1 MRRVLRRD
9 SAAGARVLAG
19 LGPGLAIPDS
29 ATLRPVSEDYAV
41 EEPGFRDRISKRG
54 EEALGELAESLLENP
69 VFNSAIQTALG
80 AREKAQQA
88 QQVAM
93 GALNI
98 PSASDLERLTRRV
111 RAVSQRL
118 EGVEDGI
125 DRLEE
130 RLDGFGGA
138 AGGHRV
144 PAEVKERLDAI
155 EARLEELTRE
165 VATLREGLAED
176 EAVSRDQASLG
187 VTES

>member
-1 MRRVLRRD
+1 VTED
-9 SAAGARVLAG
+9 DFTGDE
-19 LGPGLAIPDS
+19 PGL
-29 ATLRPVSEDYAV
+29 
-41 EEPGFRDRISKRG
+41 RDRISKRG

-130 RLDGFGGA
+130 RLDTVGGGSSP
-138 AGGHRV
+138 GGQ
-144 PAEVKERLDAI
+144 AEIKERLEAV

-165 VATLREGLAED
+165 VATLREGLSED
-176 EAVSRDQASLG
+176 ESVSRDQASLG
-187 VTES
+187 VTEG